1 MVGAPSFSQPYLC
14 IQPPLQSPT
23 KILSSISVNFHLY
36 FLHLFFNKI
45 ILTIHTNA
53 SFPYTAA
60 VFSTSYFCVQP
71 SQQSTSK
78 MFSLPQ
84 PFSQFRMR
92 QRMKELW
99 SLWKIF
105 NLSLLLQS
113 MDSDNWARNQ
123 WFLIAQA
130 QKIGVLQVLVSAED
144 ACNWNGK
151 PSKPPSLTPSTYCH
165 YFYTLLIPSQEYHHI
180 QLHFLICLNW
190 FSS

>member
-71 SQQSTSK
+71 SQQCTSK

-84 PFSQFRMR
+84 PFSQLRLR
-92 QRMKELW
+92 QRIKEVW
-99 SLWKIF
+99 SFVRIL
-105 NLSLLLQS
+105 NLSLLPQS
-113 MDSDNWARNQ
+113 IDRNNR
-123 WFLIAQA
+123 
-130 QKIGVLQVLVSAED
+130 VH
-144 ACNWNGK
+144 N
-151 PSKPPSLTPSTYCH
+151 H
-165 YFYTLLIPSQEYHHI
+165 
-180 QLHFLICLNW
+180 
-190 FSS
+190 

>member
-1 MVGAPSFSQPYLC
+1 MFPLLQLTFSSL
-14 IQPPLQSPT
+14 
-23 KILSSISVNFHLY
+23 FHLY
-36 FLHLFFNKI
+36 FLTKSSLQSPHVLLLSHI
-45 ILTIHTNA
+45 I
-53 SFPYTAA
+53 
-60 VFSTSYFCVQP
+60 FSPPYFCVQP
-71 SQQSTSK
+71 SHQSTPTI
-78 MFSLPQ
+78 FSLPQ

-151 PSKPPSLTPSTYCH
+151 PSKPPSLILSTYCH
-165 YFYTLLIPSQEYHHI
+165 YFYTLLIPSQE
-180 QLHFLICLNW
+180 LEFLN
-190 FSS
+190 